1 VAAIYSASKK
11 PESGLGELYLVV
23 VGRSDEQGATML
35 RMTKTMALLAAV
47 TIVSGA
53 CGPPPEVTPALTPEN
68 AFALL
73 ENDNKAK
80 DWMTYARKQD
90 STCAWKMEIP
100 DQSSHP
106 IEVEVA
112 HIMNCRVTTSPR
124 ALDARA
130 TFTFNK
136 REKRWELSQFSS

>member
-1 VAAIYSASKK
+1 
-11 PESGLGELYLVV
+11 
-23 VGRSDEQGATML
+23 M
-35 RMTKTMALLAAV
+35 RMAKTVSLLAAIA
-47 TIVSGA
+47 IVSVA

-80 DWMTYARKQD
+80 GWMTYVRKQD
-90 STCAWKMEIP
+90 STCQWKMDIP

-112 HIMNCRVTTSPR
+112 HIMNCRVTSSPR

-130 TFTFNK
+130 VFTFNK
-136 REKRWELSQFSS
+136 AEKRWELTQFSS